1 MKNKKIDETNIL
13 LVNLQIISTLASFV
27 ALIMYLF
34 QRKMFQILCICLSLN
49 LFVLAFN
56 NYKIFKKKNYTM
68 VYIIAGIVL
77 LVYTILQMMGVSLWT
92 K

>member
-1 MKNKKIDETNIL
+1 MKNKKINDTNII
-13 LVNLQIISTLASFV
+13 LVNLQVVSTLASFV

-34 QRKMFQILCICLSLN
+34 QRKMFSILCICLSIN

-56 NYKIFKKKNYTM
+56 NYKIFKKKNYTI
-68 VYIIAGIVL
+68 VYIVAGVVL
-77 LVYTILQMMGVSLWT
+77 LVYMILQMRGVTLWT

>member
-1 MKNKKIDETNIL
+1 MKNKKINDTNII
-13 LVNLQIISTLASFV
+13 LVNLQVVSTLASFV

-34 QRKMFQILCICLSLN
+34 QRKMFPILCICLSIN

-56 NYKIFKKKNYTM
+56 NYKIFKKKNYTI
-68 VYIIAGIVL
+68 VYIVAGVVL
-77 LVYTILQMMGVSLWT
+77 LVYMILQMMGVTLWT

>member
-1 MKNKKIDETNIL
+1 MKNKRIDETNIL
-13 LVNLQIISTLASFV
+13 FVNLQIVSTLASLI

-34 QRKMFQILCICLSLN
+34 QRKMFPILCICLSLN

-56 NYKIFKKKNYTM
+56 NYKIFKKKNYTI
-68 VYIIAGIVL
+68 VYIIAGVVL
-77 LVYTILQMMGVSLWT
+77 LIYTILQMIGVSLWT